1 LAARIIDIFF
11 KIDIVFNNYFSAS
24 PSNNKREPVMPEFR
38 APLTDMRFLLNEVFA
53 APALWAR
60 LPALAQIIDADIA
73 DAILEEAA
81 KITGGLLAP
90 LNRSGDEEGVSWSNG
105 VVQTPAGFKEAYATY
120 AEGGWVGLSGN
131 PGFGG
136 MGMPKMLAVCFEE
149 MLYGANCSFALY
161 SALSSG
167 ACLAIDAHATPE
179 LKHRYLPPMYQG
191 RWAGS
196 MCLTEAHAGTDLGLI
211 RTRAQAQDDGSYCIT
226 GSKIFITGGEQDLTE
241 NIIHLVLAKLPD
253 APAGPKGISLFLV
266 PKRLVNDDGSL
277 GATNTVS
284 CGSIEHKMG
293 IKASATCVMNFD
305 DAQGWLIGEENKGLA
320 AMFTMMNYE
329 RLSIG
334 IQGLGCAEASY
345 QSARSYAR
353 DRLQS
358 RAPGGA
364 VAVGKIADP
373 IIVHPDVRRML
384 LTMKAMT
391 EGGRAFASYVG
402 QQLDLAKFAED
413 DREQQ
418 RAGELVAL
426 LTPVAKAFFTDT
438 GLDSCI
444 LGQQVFGGHGYIR
457 ECGQEQLVR
466 DVRIAQIYEGT
477 NGIQALDLLGRKVV
491 GNGGVALRLFT
502 EEIEQFAQQQ
512 DLPYGAELA
521 AASQRLEALSDWLMQ
536 QARYDANLIGS
547 SCVEYLQLFGYV
559 AYAYMWARI
568 AQAAAT
574 NTVQSADFYQ
584 AKQTT
589 AAFFFSRLLPRIESL
604 NTCIRA
610 GSHTLL
616 KLHETQF

>member
-1 LAARIIDIFF
+1 MLE
-11 KIDIVFNNYFSAS
+11 FN
-24 PSNNKREPVMPEFR
+24 
-38 APLTDMRFLLNEVFA
+38 APLTDMRFVLNEVFA

-60 LPALAQIIDADIA
+60 LPALAETLDWQTAE
-73 DAILEEAA
+73 AILDEAGR
-81 KITGGLLAP
+81 ITGALLAP
-90 LNRSGDEEGVSWSNG
+90 LNRSGDEEGAQWHQGQVR
-105 VVQTPAGFKEAYATY
+105 TPVGFKEAYATY
-120 AEGGWVGLSGN
+120 TEGGWVGLSGN
-131 PGFGG
+131 PQFGG

-149 MLYGANCSFALY
+149 MLYAANCSFALY

-167 ACLAIDAHATPE
+167 ACLAIDAHASAE
-179 LKHRYLPPMYQG
+179 LKNRYLPPMYEG

-211 RTRAQAQDDGSYCIT
+211 RTRAQAQADGSYRIS

-277 GATNTVS
+277 GDTNAVG

-345 QSARSYAR
+345 QNARAYAR

-358 RAPGGA
+358 RAPGGPIA
-364 VAVGKIADP
+364 ANRIADP

-384 LTMKAMT
+384 LNMKAMT
-391 EGGRAFASYVG
+391 EGGRAFACYVG
-402 QQLDLAKFAED
+402 QQLDLAKFSDNAG
-413 DREQQ
+413 EQQ
-418 RAGELVAL
+418 RAAQLVAL

-438 GLDSCI
+438 GLDSCV

-457 ECGQEQLVR
+457 EWGQEQLVR

-477 NGIQALDLLGRKVV
+477 NGIQALDLLGRKVLA
-491 GNGGVALRLFT
+491 NGGAALRIFT
-502 EEIEQFAQQQ
+502 QEIEQFIQQSNA
-512 DLPYGAELA
+512 PYTVELA
-521 AASQRLEALSDWLMQ
+521 ATVQRLEALSDWLMQ
-536 QARYDANLIGS
+536 HARSDANLVGS

-559 AYAYMWARI
+559 AYAYMWARM
-568 AQAAAT
+568 AGVAKD
-574 NTVQSADFYQ
+574 NSPFHQ
-584 AKQTT
+584 AKQAT

-604 NTCIRA
+604 DTSIRA
-610 GSHTLL
+610 GSRDLFRLDAEH
-616 KLHETQF
+616 F